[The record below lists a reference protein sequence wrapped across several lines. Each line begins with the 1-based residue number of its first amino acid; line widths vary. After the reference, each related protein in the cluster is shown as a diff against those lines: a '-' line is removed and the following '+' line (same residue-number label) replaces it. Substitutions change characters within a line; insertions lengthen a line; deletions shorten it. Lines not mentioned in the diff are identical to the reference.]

1 MRPYSYVKANTEALF
16 VQHQVMRE
24 KGRKAVSA
32 SFLFVG
38 LSLFS
43 YVGGYYYLWGLKE
56 NQIANK
62 PGLVDVLDSAP
73 ASAFTAQVPTAPRN
87 QIVTEPGNASA
98 AIDSDVA
105 YPTFSLNISKLGIK
119 DAIVTT
125 DVISNNED
133 IYKPVLLK
141 SLAHYKGSAY
151 PGTDGNAIVYGHSIL
166 PTFYNPKNY
175 LSIFTTLDTLNATD
189 PITVLWGGTEYTY
202 VVEGM
207 EVVDPK
213 DTRVLRYNS
222 GKTLTLVTCEPPGFT
237 TKRLLVFTRLAE

>member
-16 VQHQVMRE
+16 IQHQVMRE

-62 PGLVDVLDSAP
+62 PGLVRVLDTVP
-73 ASAFTAQVPTAPRN
+73 ASAFVAQNPNTSKN
-87 QIVTEPGNASA
+87 EVTDPGSVNAA
-98 AIDSDVA
+98 GDSDVIF
-105 YPTFSLNISKLGIK
+105 PTFGLSINKLGIK
-119 DAIVTT
+119 DAVVTT
-125 DVISNNED
+125 DVLSNNED

-151 PGTDGNAIVYGHSIL
+151 PGTDGNAIIYGHSIL

-189 PITVLWGGTEYTY
+189 TVNLHWGDTTYTY

-213 DTRVLRYNS
+213 DTRVLRYHN
-222 GKTLTLVTCEPPGFT
+222 GKTMTLVTCEPPGFT